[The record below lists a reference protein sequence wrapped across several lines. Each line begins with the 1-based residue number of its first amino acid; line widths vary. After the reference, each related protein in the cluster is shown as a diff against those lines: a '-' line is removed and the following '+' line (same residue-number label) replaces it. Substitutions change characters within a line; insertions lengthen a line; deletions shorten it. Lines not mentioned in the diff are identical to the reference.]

1 MDDSIRQRFLL
12 RLGFV
17 SRCLNLRLHQVHL
30 LLGLLRLLGFRAS
43 NGGGGGGRLQAA
55 GAKR

>member
-17 SRCLNLRLHQVHL
+17 SSRLNLCLHLIYL

-43 NGGGGGGRLQAA
+43 HGGCGGGRLQAA